1 MNIDSRLDAYTC
13 LNSEKKFIKTFSFC
27 TLVTRPDEYLEMV
40 ESAKAAGFSEQ
51 LAEFFYFDNKN
62 SNTFDAYKGI
72 NKALRHVN
80 GEYLIFCHQDIL
92 FHHDKCEKLQKILAD
107 LDENQA
113 DWAIAG
119 NAGKDENGRTHIV
132 ISEPDQPNIRQGK
145 IPNEVMSLDENFLII
160 NRKHN
165 IACTTIFH
173 GFHLYGL
180 DLCENARRLG
190 LKAYV
195 IDFLLLHKSSGKVDN
210 SYRVL
215 QKQYI
220 SWWSQNCKSR
230 FLWAMCSNFFIS
242 SNPFLRYMGNQK
254 KILNLIKSLRKKV
267 YK

>member
-1 MNIDSRLDAYTC
+1 MNSNSKLDTFVC
-13 LNSEKKFIKTFSFC
+13 LNAEQEFTKTFSFC

-40 ESAKAAGFSEQ
+40 ESARKAGFSEQ
-51 LAEFFYFDNKN
+51 FTEFFYFDNKN

-107 LDENQA
+107 LDKNQI

-119 NAGKDENGRTHIV
+119 NAGKDANGRAHVV
-132 ISEPDQPNIRQGK
+132 ISEPDHPNIRLGN
-145 IPNEVMSLDENFLII
+145 IPHEVMSLDENFLII

-165 IACTTIFH
+165 IACTTIFY

-195 IDFLLLHKSSGKVDN
+195 IDFLLLHKSSGKVDD
-210 SYRVL
+210 SYKAL
-215 QKQYI
+215 QNQYI
-220 SWWSQNCKSR
+220 SWWSKNCKSR
-230 FLWAMCSNFFIS
+230 FLWAMCSNFFVS
-242 SNPFLRYMGNQK
+242 SNSFYRYIGNQK
-254 KILNLIKSLRKKV
+254 IILNLIKSLRKKV
-267 YK
+267 NK